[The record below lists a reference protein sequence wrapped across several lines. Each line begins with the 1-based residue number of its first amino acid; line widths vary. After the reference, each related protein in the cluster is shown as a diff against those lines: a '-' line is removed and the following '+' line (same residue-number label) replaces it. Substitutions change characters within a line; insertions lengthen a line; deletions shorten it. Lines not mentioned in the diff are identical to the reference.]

1 MIELHVG
8 DVGTEIV
15 LDCGTNVSN
24 STLRE
29 TIAKKPDESRVH
41 WTASVADE
49 TSIKYVV
56 QAGDLDVAGDWQLQ
70 AYVEFPTW
78 KGRGEVATLKVKNT
92 I

>member
-1 MIELHVG
+1 MSEVREMTVKEMLGLLEWHEQMGRG
-8 DVGTEIV
+8 DF
-15 LDCGTNVSN
+15 
-24 STLRE
+24 
-29 TIAKKPDESRVH
+29 
-41 WTASVADE
+41 
-49 TSIKYVV
+49 VV

>member
-1 MIELHVG
+1 MIY
-8 DVGTEIV
+8 DVIRKSDG
-15 LDCGTNVSN
+15 
-24 STLRE
+24 
-29 TIAKKPDESRVH
+29 
-41 WTASVADE
+41 
-49 TSIKYVV
+49 IKYVV

>member
-1 MIELHVG
+1 MSLFV
-8 DVGTEIV
+8 VTEKATGSGVI
-15 LDCGTNVSN
+15 TTAA
-24 STLRE
+24 TLRQV
-29 TIAKKPDESRVH
+29 IVKKPNGRRVT
-41 WTASVADE
+41 WNAVQDAE

-78 KGRGEVATLKVKNT
+78 KGRGEVDTLKVKNT

>member
-1 MIELHVG
+1 MSDVFVG
-8 DVGTEIV
+8 DEGTIIS
-15 LDCGTNVSN
+15 LDCGTSVA
-24 STLRE
+24 TA
-29 TIAKKPDESRVH
+29 TVCQIIVKKPNGRRVT
-41 WTASVADE
+41 WNAVQDAE
-49 TSIKYVV
+49 TTIKYVV

>member
-24 STLRE
+24 STFRE
-29 TIAKKPDESRVH
+29 IIAKDPNEKRVH

-49 TSIKYVV
+49 TSIKYVL
-56 QAGDLDVAGDWQLQ
+56 QAGDLNVAGNWRLQ
-70 AYVEFPTW
+70 TYVEFPNGKW
-78 KGRGEVATLKVKNT
+78 RGTPTKMKVRNT

>member
-15 LDCGTNVSN
+15 LDCWTNVSN
-24 STLRE
+24 STLCE
-29 TIAKKPDESRVH
+29 IIAKKPDESRVH

-56 QAGDLDVAGDWQLQ
+56 QAGDLNVAGNWRLQ
-70 AYVEFPTW
+70 TYVEFQNGKWRGTPT
-78 KGRGEVATLKVKNT
+78 KMKVRNK

>member
-1 MIELHVG
+1 MRMAL
-8 DVGTEIV
+8 
-15 LDCGTNVSN
+15 TNRITLASIR
-24 STLRE
+24 STR
-29 TIAKKPDESRVH
+29 TTTP
-41 WTASVADE
+41 ASSK

-56 QAGDLDVAGDWQLQ
+56 QVGDLDVAGDWQLQ

>member
-1 MIELHVG
+1 MSPSRPLKASAIRLR
-8 DVGTEIV
+8 I
-15 LDCGTNVSN
+15 SI
-24 STLRE
+24 TLKR
-29 TIAKKPDESRVH
+29 RVT
-41 WTASVADE
+41 WNAVQDAE